1 MSNQLASHRARF
13 EADPEAVA
21 SFEWLEET
29 HFLAEEWEAL
39 ADCYRHRLAAE
50 SLESQ
55 PAARAQLNFRLGQLL
70 EERLGD
76 ATGAI
81 LAYRECVSLD
91 PSRRAV
97 WERLRG
103 LYAARGSWTAVLQVA
118 ELELGQ
124 TPGSAARAVLHDEL
138 ARIWDEE
145 LGDSEQAAV
154 HREQAGEL
162 RGEVAP
168 AAPARSEAPD
178 TQAPQAEAEEAQT
191 GAAQADDATALAD
204 DEPLVQQAWLAAA
217 RGDTTSAV
225 TALRRAMER
234 NPSDIEAID
243 MLITVLEGAERH
255 TETAELLERRAALAG
270 EKETRAAVLA
280 RLGVVRE
287 TQLGDATG
295 AAIAHER
302 ALAAD
307 PDNAGSRAA
316 LMRLYRNAER
326 WLELRTLLE
335 SSCERAPQ
343 DARPR
348 LLCELGA
355 LLSEQFDESE
365 AAIAVYEQALALD
378 DELDAARQ
386 ALEALREARETEET
400 VGEES
405 AEDDDARALNEN
417 RSVRV
422 VGVLERKLA
431 RIQDEGHDFDGP
443 AIKLRLRIAELRS
456 TTLGDVDGAI
466 ALLAPCIHDPES
478 MLEVAQRLGFL
489 YERAGQHSELI
500 ELARRAAEL
509 SPDPEER
516 ASWYRRAAETAR
528 SVGDG
533 ETAVSF
539 YHCLLGERPNDRN
552 AEAALLELHRA
563 RGEAA
568 PLASLLRSEV
578 ARVSSREE
586 LPLQLELAD
595 LLEDAME
602 NPAAALPHWRRALA
616 LDTSQVEALERALR
630 CAGSDGGAVRQLD
643 LLEYLALNATDEA
656 SRARLLARRGDLMAD
671 SFGWLEEG
679 ADCWRRSLELEP
691 NQPGVRSRLDD
702 AQAATA

>member
-124 TPGSAARAVLHDEL
+124 IPGSAERAVLLDEL

-145 LGDSEQAAV
+145 LGDAEQAAV
-154 HREQAGEL
+154 HREQAAEL

-466 ALLAPCIHDPES
+466 AMLAPCIHDPES
-478 MLEVAQRLGFL
+478 MLDVAQRLGFL

-533 ETAVSF
+533 ETAVTF